1 MDQSIETRE
10 SLWREFLKQWPA
22 ERLPTM
28 TLTEYSK
35 AGDQSCFTYWLES
48 KTEALGSVWGGSA
61 FKFGIYARDDK
72 SQKEDGTSRCYNDDY
87 AWYKKFGATQD
98 EAFEQVRSAILGIV
112 DAVTNGDLK
121 AIENSQL
128 GPAITWKIAFLYQ
141 PQQSRIVL
149 PIYALKELQGALQS
163 QNTLSAAEIYPLLL
177 AKKPLDQAFFEFA
190 DTCWSNSKAWQDQ
203 TSTSQPSLNPEA
215 NSPST
220 LPMPL
225 NQILFG
231 PPGTGKT
238 YATIEAALTILDAAY
253 LEQNS
258 SNRLAQKFRFDQ
270 LAQEGRIGFVTFHQS
285 FSYEDFVEGLRAEK
299 DEETGQVHYPIVDG
313 VFKSLCL
320 AASVKVVQQA
330 EAPIDLKGRRIWKM
344 SLGNTQGDDAGIFD
358 ECLAGGY
365 VLLGYGGKIDFQ
377 GCKSR
382 ADVISLFETEGETL
396 SNPSVDYGVTSVLAF
411 VSRMTKGD
419 LIVVSDGNSK
429 FRAIGEIEGDY
440 EYKPHLDYDDGY
452 AQCRKVKWLRSYKP
466 SLPHTELMNNRFSQ
480 MTLYELR
487 SGSINMDKLSGLL
500 GTVASTN
507 HTGFKVGQIFGK
519 DYSVTYASTDVVELK
534 KPNGK
539 TLGFPMRLL
548 RELEDY
554 VRKGRITI
562 QDIRD
567 KEVFNKVPETQLEPY
582 IVNGYYNVLSP
593 LVEHLIQAQGEAD
606 KPASDSRVLIID
618 EINRGNV
625 SRVFGE
631 LITLIEPS
639 KRAGA
644 AEALEVVLP
653 YSKEKF
659 SVPSNVYLIGTM
671 NTADRSL
678 SGLDIALRR
687 RFHFREMPPRP
698 ELLAGLMVSGIDIE
712 KLLRVMNERIE
723 VLLDRDHRLGHAY
736 FMPLHTNPQLE
747 CLAEIFRNQV
757 LPLLQEYFFE
767 DWQRICWVLNDHRK
781 PKADQFVQQ
790 QSHDMPS
797 LFGEGVSISDHVK
810 SWLINSSAFNRPSA
824 YLGVIAAPSVIQP
837 ATGDA

>member
-22 ERLPTM
+22 ERLRTM

-72 SQKEDGTSRCYNDDY
+72 SRKEDGTSRCYSDDY
-87 AWYKKFGATQD
+87 AWYKKFGATQE
-98 EAFEQVRSAILGIV
+98 EAFVQVRSAIISIV
-112 DAVTNGDLK
+112 DAVTSGDLK
-121 AIENSQL
+121 AIESSQL
-128 GPAITWKIAFLYQ
+128 GPAISWKIAFLYQ
-141 PQQSRIVL
+141 PQQSRIIL

-163 QNTLSAAEIYPLLL
+163 QNALSAAEIYPLLL
-177 AKKPLDQAFFEFA
+177 AKKPHDQAFFEFA

-203 TSTSQPSLNPEA
+203 TTTSPPSVDPQA

-220 LPMPL
+220 LATPL

-344 SLGNTQGDDAGIFD
+344 SLGNTQGDDAGIYD

-382 ADVISLFETEGETL
+382 EDVISLFEAEGKTL
-396 SNPSVDYGVTSVLAF
+396 SNPSVDYGVTSVFAF

-429 FRAIGEIEGDY
+429 FRAIGEIVGGY
-440 EYKPHLDYDDGY
+440 EYKPHQDYDNDY

-487 SGSINMDKLSGLL
+487 SGSINMDKLSNLL
-500 GTVASTN
+500 GT
-507 HTGFKVGQIFGK
+507 
-519 DYSVTYASTDVVELK
+519 
-534 KPNGK
+534 
-539 TLGFPMRLL
+539 
-548 RELEDY
+548 
-554 VRKGRITI
+554 
-562 QDIRD
+562 
-567 KEVFNKVPETQLEPY
+567 
-582 IVNGYYNVLSP
+582 
-593 LVEHLIQAQGEAD
+593 AD
-606 KPASDSRVLIID
+606 KPSSNSRVLIID

-698 ELLAGLMVSGIDIE
+698 ELLAGLIVSGIDIE
-712 KLLRVMNERIE
+712 MLLRVMNERIE

-824 YLGVIAAPSVIQP
+824 YLGVISAPSVIQP